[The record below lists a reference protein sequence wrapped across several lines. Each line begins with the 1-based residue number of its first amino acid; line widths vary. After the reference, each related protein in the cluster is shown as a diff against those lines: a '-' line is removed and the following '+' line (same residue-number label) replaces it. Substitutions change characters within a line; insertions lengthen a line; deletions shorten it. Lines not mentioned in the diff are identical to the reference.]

1 MAADRIIL
9 GGAPEGYDAR
19 LLLRELEKG
28 RPVLHVARDDK
39 RAEAMRAALSVF
51 APGLAVLDFP
61 AWDCLPYDRVS
72 PNPEICSRR
81 MATLAA
87 LAEGLS
93 GAFVVLSTLN
103 AVTQRIPARDVVRAS
118 SFRAVVGDRV
128 DEARLKAFLSRMG
141 FSPVSTVAEP
151 GDYAIRGG
159 IVDIYPPGPGG
170 PVRLDFF
177 GDVLDSARRFDA
189 ETQRTV
195 EKLKSVDFAPVSEV
209 VLDEAGI
216 TRFRQNYRV
225 EFGAAGTDDP
235 LYEAVSA
242 GRKHQGMEHWLPF
255 FHDRLETIFDY
266 LPDASVMLDDQVT
279 PMRLARWEG
288 IDDAHDAR
296 AEALTAKGRMDTVY
310 KPVAPGLLYLDDA
323 GWEAAVAGHRLVQ
336 LSPLA
341 QAPGPGVLDA
351 GGRIGRSFA
360 PERQQEKVSLF
371 AALADHIRVLR
382 EGSHVVIA
390 SWSDGARER
399 LRGLLTDQGLA
410 SEGLADLRALPGG
423 KGGLFLAVWAL
434 EAGFTAP
441 GLAVISE
448 QDVLGDRLI
457 SKPRRK
463 RKAENFLR
471 EVDTLSPG
479 DLVVHVEHGVGRYLG
494 LENITALGA
503 PHACVALEYADNA
516 KLYLP
521 VENIELLSRYGHEEG
536 LLDRLGG
543 GAWQAKKA
551 KLKERIREI
560 ADKLMRIAAE
570 RALRHAPILEAPHS
584 IWEAFAARFPYQE
597 TDDQLTAIADVIA
610 DLEKGSPMDR
620 LVVGDVGFGKTE
632 VAMRAAFV
640 AALSGMQVAVICP
653 TTLLARQHHRSFAER
668 FRGFP
673 ISVRTLSRFVS
684 ASDANRTRTEMAEG
698 KVDIV
703 VGTHALLAKA
713 ISFKNLGLL
722 VIDEEQHFG
731 VTHKE
736 RLKEMRSEVH
746 VLTLTATPIPR
757 TLQLS
762 LTGVRDLS
770 IIATPPVDRLAIR
783 TYVSE
788 FDTITIREAL
798 LRERFRGGQSFYVV
812 PRIADLPDIE
822 DFLKTHVPEVTY
834 VIAHGQLAA
843 GDLDERMNQF
853 YDGKYDVLLATTIV
867 ESGLDIPTANTM
879 IVHRA
884 DMFGLGQLYQIRG
897 RVGRSKT
904 RAYCYLTTKPRAPLT
919 PPAQKRLKLLASMD
933 SLGAGF
939 NLASHDLDL
948 RGAGNLLGEEQSGHI
963 REVGYELYQQMLEDT
978 IARIK
983 SGELQGLSSISDD
996 WSPQLNLGVPVMI
1009 PEAYIPDLDIRL
1021 GLYRRLSSLQ
1031 TKVELEGFA
1040 AELIDRFG
1048 PIPKEVNTLMLIVRI
1063 KAMCKRA
1070 GIGRLDAGPRGA
1082 TVQFH
1087 NDKFAN
1093 PAGLVEF
1100 LKAQGGAAKV
1110 QGTKIVLQG
1119 EMKTEAERI
1128 KGAFAIARDLAE
1140 KARDPM
1146 PARPAAPARP
1156 TASAPVPRR

>member
-1 MAADRIIL
+1 M
-9 GGAPEGYDAR
+9 
-19 LLLRELEKG
+19 
-28 RPVLHVARDDK
+28 
-39 RAEAMRAALSVF
+39 EAMRAALAVY
-51 APGLAVLDFP
+51 APGTVVLDLP

-72 PNPEICSRR
+72 PNPEISARR
-81 MATLAA
+81 MATLAT
-87 LAEGLS
+87 LAGGLS
-93 GAFVVLSTLN
+93 GAFVLLTTMTS
-103 AVTQRIPARDVVRAS
+103 ATQRLPARDTLRTAS
-118 SFRAVVGDRV
+118 FAARLGDRV
-128 DEARLKAFLSRMG
+128 DEGRLRGFLARMG

-151 GDYAIRGG
+151 GDSAIRGG
-159 IVDIYPPGPGG
+159 IVDLWPPGTRG
-170 PVRLDFF
+170 PIRLDFF
-177 GDVLDSARRFDA
+177 GDQLDGIRRFDPT
-189 ETQRTV
+189 TQRTV
-195 EKLKSVDFAPVSEV
+195 EKLTGIEFAPMSEV
-209 VLDEAGI
+209 ILDEAAI
-216 TRFRQNYRV
+216 TRFRQTYRA
-225 EFGAAGTDDP
+225 EFGAGGSDDP

-255 FHDRLETIFDY
+255 FHARMETLFDF
-266 LPDASVMLDDQVT
+266 LPDATVMLDDQVT
-279 PMRLARWEG
+279 PARLARWEG
-288 IDDAHDAR
+288 IADAYDAR
-296 AEALTAKGRMDTVY
+296 REAMNARGRMDSVY
-310 KPVAPGLLYLDDA
+310 KPCPPDQLYLDDA
-323 GWEAAVAGHRLVQ
+323 AWEDALRETRVVQ

-351 GGRIGRSFA
+351 SGRIGRSFA
-360 PERQQEKVSLF
+360 PERQQENVSLF
-371 AALADHIRVLR
+371 GALTDHVKALLQDRQ
-382 EGSHVVIA
+382 VVIA
-390 SWSDGARER
+390 SWSEGARER
-399 LRGLLTDQGLA
+399 LKGLLEDQGLTGTR
-410 SEGLADLRALPGG
+410 EVKDFREVPDG
-423 KGGLFLAVWAL
+423 KGGLFLMVWAL

-448 QDVLGDRLI
+448 QDVLGDRLAA
-457 SKPRRK
+457 KPRKK

-471 EVDTLSPG
+471 DAESLSVG

-494 LENITALGA
+494 LETITALGA
-503 PHACVALEYADNA
+503 PHACVMLEYAEGA

-551 KLKERIREI
+551 KLKERIKEI
-560 ADKLMRIAAE
+560 ADRLMRIAAE

-597 TDDQLTAIADVIA
+597 TDDQLAAIADVVA

-620 LVVGDVGFGKTE
+620 LIVGDVGFGKTE

-653 TTLLARQHHRSFAER
+653 TTLLARQHYRSFAER

-673 ISVRTLSRFVS
+673 VTVRPLSRFVS
-684 ASDANRTRTEMAEG
+684 AKDANATRAAMTDG
-698 KVDIV
+698 TVDIV
-703 VGTHALLAKA
+703 VGTHALLAKGVK
-713 ISFKNLGLL
+713 FKNLGLL

-736 RLKEMRSEVH
+736 RLKEMRSEIH

-798 LRERFRGGQSFYVV
+798 LREHYRGGQSFFVV
-812 PRIADLPDIE
+812 PRLSDLPDVE
-822 DFLKTHVPEVTY
+822 EFLKLHVPEVSTI
-834 VIAHGQLAA
+834 IAHGQLAA
-843 GDLDERMNQF
+843 GDLDQRMNDF
-853 YDGKYDVLLATTIV
+853 YDGKADVLLATTIV

-879 IVHRA
+879 VVWRA

-904 RAYCYLTTKPRAPLT
+904 RAYCFLTTKPRMPLT
-919 PPAQKRLKLLASMD
+919 PQAQKRLRLLGSLD

-963 REVGYELYQQMLEDT
+963 NEVGYELYQQMLEET
-978 IARIK
+978 IAKIK
-983 SGELQGLSSISDD
+983 SGEIGGLSAIDD
-996 WSPQLNLGVPVMI
+996 QWSPQINLGVPVMI
-1009 PEAYIPDLDIRL
+1009 PETYIPDLDIRL
-1021 GLYRRLSSLQ
+1021 GLYRRLSGLAS
-1031 TKVELEGFA
+1031 KVELEGFA

-1070 GIGRLDAGPRGA
+1070 GISRLDAGPRGA

-1100 LKAQGGAAKV
+1100 LRDQGAGAKV
-1110 QGTKIVLQG
+1110 QGNKIVLTG

-1140 KARDPM
+1140 KAK
-1146 PARPAAPARP
+1146 AR
-1156 TASAPVPRR
+1156 

>member
-1 MAADRIIL
+1 MTGPRIIL

-19 LLLRELEKG
+19 LLLKELAKG
-28 RPVLHVARDDK
+28 APVLHIARDDK
-39 RAEAMRAALSVF
+39 RMEAMRAALAVY
-51 APGLAVLDFP
+51 APGTVVLDLP

-72 PNPEICSRR
+72 PNPEISARR
-81 MATLAA
+81 MATLAT
-87 LAEGLS
+87 LAGGLS
-93 GAFVVLSTLN
+93 GAFVLLTTMTS
-103 AVTQRIPARDVVRAS
+103 ATQLLPARETLRTAS
-118 SFRAVVGDRV
+118 FAARLGDRV
-128 DEARLKAFLSRMG
+128 DEGRLRGFLARMG

-159 IVDIYPPGPGG
+159 IVDLWPPGTRG
-170 PVRLDFF
+170 PIRLDFF
-177 GDVLDSARRFDA
+177 GDQLDGIRRFDA
-189 ETQRTV
+189 TTQRTV
-195 EKLKSVDFAPVSEV
+195 EKLTAIEFAPMSEV
-209 VLDEAGI
+209 ILDEAAI
-216 TRFRQNYRV
+216 TRFRQTYRA
-225 EFGAAGTDDP
+225 EFGAGGSDDP

-255 FHDRLETIFDY
+255 FHARMETLFDY
-266 LPDASVMLDDQVT
+266 LPDATVMLDDQVT
-279 PMRLARWEG
+279 PARLSRWEG
-288 IDDAHDAR
+288 IADAYDAR
-296 AEALTAKGRMDTVY
+296 REAMNARGRMDSVY
-310 KPVAPGLLYLDDA
+310 KPCPPDQLYLDDA
-323 GWEAAVAGHRLVQ
+323 AWEDALRETRVVQ

-351 GGRIGRSFA
+351 SGRIGRSFA
-360 PERQQEKVSLF
+360 PERQQENVSLF
-371 AALADHIRVLR
+371 GALADHLKALLQDRQ
-382 EGSHVVIA
+382 VVIA
-390 SWSDGARER
+390 SWSEGARER
-399 LRGLLTDQGLA
+399 LKGLLEDQGLTGTR
-410 SEGLADLRALPGG
+410 EVKDFREVPDG
-423 KGGLFLAVWAL
+423 KGGLFLMVWAL

-448 QDVLGDRLI
+448 QDVLGDRLAA
-457 SKPRRK
+457 KPRKK

-471 EVDTLSPG
+471 DAESLSVG

-494 LENITALGA
+494 LETITALGA
-503 PHACVALEYADNA
+503 PHACVMLEYAEGA

-551 KLKERIREI
+551 KLKERIKEI
-560 ADKLMRIAAE
+560 ADRLMRIAAE

-597 TDDQLTAIADVIA
+597 TDDQLAAIADVVA

-620 LVVGDVGFGKTE
+620 LIVGDVGFGKTE

-653 TTLLARQHHRSFAER
+653 TTLLARQHYRSFAER

-673 ISVRTLSRFVS
+673 VTVRPLSRFVS
-684 ASDANRTRTEMAEG
+684 AKDANATRAAMTDG
-698 KVDIV
+698 TVDIV
-703 VGTHALLAKA
+703 VGTHALLAKGVK
-713 ISFKNLGLL
+713 FKNLGLL

-736 RLKEMRSEVH
+736 RLKEMRSEIH

-798 LRERFRGGQSFYVV
+798 LREHYRGGQSFFVV
-812 PRIADLPDIE
+812 PRLSDLPDVE
-822 DFLKTHVPEVTY
+822 EFLKLHVPEVSTI
-834 VIAHGQLAA
+834 IAHGQLAA
-843 GDLDERMNQF
+843 GDLDQRMNDF
-853 YDGKYDVLLATTIV
+853 YDGKADVLLATTIV

-879 IVHRA
+879 VVWRA

-904 RAYCYLTTKPRAPLT
+904 RAYCFLTTKPRLPLT
-919 PPAQKRLKLLASMD
+919 PQAQKRLRLLGSLD

-963 REVGYELYQQMLEDT
+963 NEVGYELYQQMLEET

-983 SGELQGLSSISDD
+983 SGEIGGLSAIDD
-996 WSPQLNLGVPVMI
+996 QWSPQINLGVPVMI
-1009 PEAYIPDLDIRL
+1009 PETYIPDLDIRL
-1021 GLYRRLSSLQ
+1021 GLYRRLSGLAS
-1031 TKVELEGFA
+1031 KVELEGFA

-1070 GIGRLDAGPRGA
+1070 GISRLDAGPRGA

-1100 LKAQGGAAKV
+1100 LRDQGTGAKV
-1110 QGTKIVLQG
+1110 QGNKIVLTG
-1119 EMKTEAERI
+1119 EMKLESDRI

-1140 KARDPM
+1140 KAK
-1146 PARPAAPARP
+1146 AR
-1156 TASAPVPRR
+1156 

>member
-1 MAADRIIL
+1 MAGVRAAARVIL

-19 LLLRELEKG
+19 LLAREAAKT
-28 RPVLHVARDDK
+28 PVLHIARDDK
-39 RAEAMRAALSVF
+39 RMAAMRAALAVM
-51 APGLAVLDFP
+51 APGLLVLDFP
-61 AWDCLPYDRVS
+61 AWDCLPYDRIS
-72 PNPEICSRR
+72 PNPEISARR
-81 MATLAA
+81 LATLAA
-87 LAEGLS
+87 LAHGVPGPFVLLTTLG
-93 GAFVVLSTLN
+93 GAM
-103 AVTQRIPARDVVRAS
+103 QRLPTREVIRGASFSAR
-118 SFRAVVGDRV
+118 VGTRV
-128 DEARLKAFLSRMG
+128 DEAHLKAFLSRMG

-159 IVDIYPPGPGG
+159 IVDIWPPGNSG

-177 GDVLDSARRFDA
+177 GDTLDGLRRFDPV
-189 ETQRTV
+189 TQRTT
-195 EKLKSVDFAPVSEV
+195 EKLQAIDLAPMSEV
-209 VLDEAGI
+209 LLDDASI
-216 TRFRQNYRV
+216 TRFRQTYRA
-225 EFGAAGTDDP
+225 EFGTAGSDDP

-242 GRKHQGMEHWLPF
+242 GRKHAGMEHWLPY
-255 FHDRLETIFDY
+255 FHDRLETLFDY
-266 LPDASVMLDDQVT
+266 LPDACVMVDDQVT
-279 PMRLARWEG
+279 PMRLSRWEG
-288 IDDAHDAR
+288 IEDQYDAR
-296 AEALTAKGRMDTVY
+296 LEAMKAKGRLDTVY
-310 KPVAPGLLYLDDA
+310 KPVAPGLLYLDDPA
-323 GWEAAVAGHRLVQ
+323 WEAATSGQKLIQ

-341 QAPGPGVLDA
+341 QSPGPGVLDA
-351 GGRIGRSFA
+351 QARIGRSFA
-360 PERQQEKVSLF
+360 PERQQESVSLF
-371 AALADHIRVLR
+371 GALSDHVKKLLQD
-382 EGSHVVIA
+382 GQVVIA
-390 SWSDGARER
+390 SWSEGARER
-399 LRGLLTDQGLA
+399 LQGLLEDQGLKGA
-410 SEGLADLRALPGG
+410 TPIKDFREVPDG
-423 KGGLFLAVWAL
+423 KGKVFLIVWAL

-448 QDVLGDRLI
+448 QDVLGDRLAA
-457 SKPRRK
+457 KPKRK

-471 EVDTLSPG
+471 DAESLSPG

-494 LENITALGA
+494 LETITALGA
-503 PHACVALEYADNA
+503 PHACVSLEYAEGA

-551 KLKERIREI
+551 KLKERIKEI
-560 ADKLMRIAAE
+560 ADRLMRIAAE

-584 IWEAFAARFPYQE
+584 LWEAFAARFPYQE
-597 TDDQLTAIADVIA
+597 TDDQLVAIADVVA

-653 TTLLARQHHRSFAER
+653 TTLLARQHYRSFAER

-673 ISVRTLSRFVS
+673 ISVRPLSRFVS
-684 ASDANRTRTEMAEG
+684 AKEANQTREMMAAG
-698 KVDIV
+698 TVDIV
-703 VGTHALLAKA
+703 VGTHALLAKGVKL
-713 ISFKNLGLL
+713 KNLGLM

-736 RLKEMRSEVH
+736 RLKELRSDIH

-788 FDTITIREAL
+788 FDSVTLREAL
-798 LRERFRGGQSFYVV
+798 LREHYRGGQSFWVV
-812 PRIADLPDIE
+812 PRISDLPEIE
-822 DFLKTHVPEVTY
+822 DWLKTHVPEVSSIT
-834 VIAHGQLAA
+834 AHGQLAA
-843 GDLDERMNQF
+843 GDLDDRMNQF

-897 RVGRSKT
+897 RVGRAKT
-904 RAYCYLTTKPRAPLT
+904 RAYCFLTTKPRVPLT
-919 PPAQKRLKLLASMD
+919 PQAMKRLKLLASLD

-963 REVGYELYQQMLEDT
+963 KEVGYELYQQMLEET
-978 IARIK
+978 IAKIK
-983 SGELQGLSSISDD
+983 SGELQGLAQVDD
-996 WSPQLNLGVPVMI
+996 GWSPQINLGVPVMI
-1009 PEAYIPDLDIRL
+1009 PDAYIPDLDIRL
-1021 GLYRRLSSLQ
+1021 GLYRRLSSLA

-1070 GIGRLDAGPRGA
+1070 GISRIDAGPKGA

-1100 LKAQGGAAKV
+1100 LREQGPAAKV
-1110 QGTKIVLQG
+1110 QGNKILLMG
-1119 EMKTEAERI
+1119 EMKSESDRI
-1128 KGAFAIARDLAE
+1128 KGAFNIAKGLAE
-1140 KARDPM
+1140 KAR
-1146 PARPAAPARP
+1146 AGK
-1156 TASAPVPRR
+1156 